1 MCGGPGA
8 QGRSRSWDVA
18 TGDLRHEVG
27 DESDREEADDEAGE
41 TALGAWQD
49 GALAAGKAVDALA
62 HDLRGGLDATA
73 LKGPGAGDPEEF
85 ALRGPGTEGSDFD
98 AVARDLSSKAQCE
111 EAVECLGAA

>member
-1 MCGGPGA
+1 MCGGLGA
-8 QGRSRSWDVA
+8 QGRSRSWDMA

-73 LKGPGAGDPEEF
+73 LKGSGAEIRKNS
-85 ALRGPGTEGSDFD
+85 LSVGPGQR
-98 AVARDLSSKAQCE
+98 AVTLTP
-111 EAVECLGAA
+111 